1 MRMLVVSGSYQN
13 CENGVVSQLMIVGLE
28 AVVNLLMHVTEG
40 VDRILIIMYRRPTLY
55 PLEIAVDFLKSL

>member
-13 CENGVVSQLMIVGLE
+13 CENGVVSQLMVVGLE

-40 VDRILIIMYRRPTLY
+40 VHRILFILSTPQ
-55 PLEIAVDFLKSL
+55 S

>member
-13 CENGVVSQLMIVGLE
+13 CENGVMSQMMVVGLE

-40 VDRILIIMYRRPTLY
+40 VDRILFILSTPQ
-55 PLEIAVDFLKSL
+55 S